1 MADKKSFKW
10 NELPQNTRT
19 AIAIGGLLAVVLTA
33 SQLMKSEPAPI
44 PGQKTSDQQVNF
56 TNPNRANVTVE
67 ELAGRISSLSDRVG
81 KAEKISHDVDDIKQ
95 MMFEQQNRLKS
106 QNESTWKAEEMVSE
120 ITRLKSQIDE
130 IQKKGVVTS
139 TPAKVETPSAT
150 EKKISADDV
159 DLSAPIAKEEVT
171 KPAMRWIADEKK
183 PAESNKKELSPE
195 DEGLLDQLMAGGMF
209 SGVLLTGMDAP
220 TSGVAKS
227 NPMPALIRV
236 KSDAVLPNFYQ
247 SAIKECFII
256 ASGYGVLSS
265 ERALM
270 RTEKLSCVAEGGKT
284 IEKKIDGYIVGEDG
298 KAGLR
303 GRVVSKQGQFI
314 AKTLTAGFLE
324 GVSRALQPYQTPVL
338 NIGAGSQM
346 QYQTPNPEMVGQKGI
361 YGGIAGAASQ
371 VSKFY
376 LDMAKEM
383 FPVIEIDANRHLTV
397 VMLNGTSVSQD
408 DDKE

>member
-19 AIAIGGLLAVVLTA
+19 AIAIGGLLTVVLTA
-33 SQLMKSEPAPI
+33 SQLMESEPAPV
-44 PGQKTSDQQVNF
+44 PGQKTPDQQVNF
-56 TNPNRANVTVE
+56 ANPNRMNVTVE
-67 ELAGRISSLSDRVG
+67 ELAGRISNLADRVG
-81 KAEKISHDVDDIKQ
+81 KAEKISSDVDDIKK
-95 MMFEQQNRLKS
+95 MMFEQQNRFKS
-106 QNESTWKAEEMVSE
+106 QTDSAWKAEEMISE
-120 ITRLKSQIDE
+120 ITRLKSQIED
-130 IQKKGVVTS
+130 IQKNGVIAS
-139 TPAKVETPSAT
+139 APAKTEMPAVT
-150 EKKISADDV
+150 EKKIQPADV
-159 DLSAPIAKEEVT
+159 DLQAPISKEEIA
-171 KPAMRWIADEKK
+171 KPAMRWIAEEKK
-183 PAESNKKELSPE
+183 PAEASKKDLSPE
-195 DEGLLDQLMAGGMF
+195 EEGLLDQLMAGGMF
-209 SGVLLTGMDAP
+209 DGVLLTGMDAP

-227 NPMPALIRV
+227 NPMPAVIRV
-236 KSDAVLPNFYQ
+236 KSDAILPNFYQ
-247 SAIKECFII
+247 SAIKECFVV

-314 AKTLTAGFLE
+314 AKSLTAGFLE
-324 GVSRALQPYQTPVL
+324 GVSKALQPYQTPAL
-338 NIGAGSQM
+338 NISGGAQA
-346 QYQTPNPEMVGQKGI
+346 QYQTPDPEMIGQRGL
-361 YGGIAGAASQ
+361 YGGIAGAATQ

-383 FPVIEIDANRHLTV
+383 FPVIEIDANRRLTV
-397 VMLNGTSVSQD
+397 VMLNGTSVSQG